1 MLLSKLLCVVLSLA
15 MLLQAHA
22 VRRAVGTW
30 IYPACLYGLF
40 WFAFTLFPVV
50 LVPGTYSS
58 PYAVGYILASCL
70 AVSLGGSFINFAPKY
85 GAAPS
90 FEEQDRRVF
99 SSPLVQLI
107 FAGSVISAL
116 ACLLIDAAIQ
126 GFSLSALTS
135 DFFAASN
142 SFLSARYSDD
152 LISNIFS
159 QLATVLNYLAS
170 FIGGLIYW
178 AISVRQERW
187 KKAAVIVMTFVP
199 SIFVLTVQAAKGT
212 IFLSLA
218 LFVSGILLCRARSKQ
233 DLPIN
238 WSTFWIGVR
247 YAAILL
253 PFLIVSFVS
262 RGLYEARS
270 LDDAFFTLRRNF
282 TSYALGHVYAFSDW
296 FDYTIMMKR
305 GVEFYRVE
313 DVSYGFYTFMSV
325 FRALGDDRFVPAGVF
340 EEYYDDGQFVATNIF
355 TAFRSLIT
363 DFTLIGSLVFAV
375 LVSSIIH
382 LSFKNAVTKE
392 KSAVSMAVFV
402 IFCGYLASSYIISV
416 LIWNSVYALFFAIA
430 AFLVV
435 ARSGQGMRRGAWVR

>member
-1 MLLSKLLCVVLSLA
+1 MLLSKLLCVVFSLA

-22 VRRAVGTW
+22 LRRAVGTW

-58 PYAVGYILASCL
+58 PYAVGYILASCI
-70 AVSLGGSFINFAPKY
+70 AVSLGGTFINFAPRY
-85 GAAPS
+85 AAAPS
-90 FEEQDRRVF
+90 FEEQDRRAF

-107 FAGSVISAL
+107 FAVSVISAL
-116 ACLLIDAAIQ
+116 VCLVIDAAFQ
-126 GFSLSALTS
+126 GISLAALMS

-142 SFLSARYSDD
+142 SFLAARYSDD
-152 LISNIFS
+152 LIANIFS

-170 FIGGLIYW
+170 FLGGLIYW
-178 AISVRQERW
+178 AISNRPERW
-187 KKAAVIVMTFVP
+187 RKAAVIVMTFVP

-218 LFVSGILLCRARSKQ
+218 LFVAGILLCRARAKQ

-238 WSTFWIGVR
+238 WSTFRIGVR
-247 YAAILL
+247 YALILL

-270 LDDAFFTLRRNF
+270 LDDAIFTLRRNF
-282 TSYALGHVYAFSDW
+282 TSYALGHLYAFSDW

-305 GVEFYRVE
+305 GVEYYTVE

-340 EEYYDDGQFVATNIF
+340 EEYYDDGEFVATNIF
-355 TAFRSLIT
+355 TAFRALIT
-363 DFTLIGSLVFAV
+363 DFTLIGSLIFTI

-382 LSFKNAVTKE
+382 LSFKNAVARE
-392 KSAVSMAVFV
+392 KSPISMSVFV

-430 AFLVV
+430 GFLVV
-435 ARSGQGMRRGAWVR
+435 AHSAHGVRRRAGI